1 MFSMSLQR
9 LIFPTCSFVVGIVLA
24 ALVSRFTLAW
34 ADQDPPGTNAKSATA
49 LLEAAKEVFQ
59 GYKKQMEAG
68 QPFKVSDNSEFLYR
82 WSRRWLE
89 AELAVDK
96 AKNKQL
102 AAYVAHLDRM
112 KGLETRRQNELDA
125 GQAGKFEVAVAVF
138 FRIEAEQW
146 LSEAKARQ
154 D

>member
-1 MFSMSLQR
+1 MVSMPLQR

-34 ADQDPPGTNAKSATA
+34 ADQDPPATNAKSATA
-49 LLEAAKEVFQ
+49 LLEAAKEVYQ

-68 QPFKVSDNSEFLYR
+68 QSVRAGDNSEFLYR

-96 AKNKQL
+96 AKNKQI
-102 AAYVAHLDRM
+102 AAYAAHLDRM
-112 KGLETRRQNELDA
+112 KGLETKRQSELEV
-125 GQAGKFEVAVAVF
+125 GQVGRFEVAVAVF

-146 LSEAKARQ
+146 LNEAKGR
-154 D
+154 